1 RLAISSICA
10 FLSVTALRPPSS
22 TLLPYTT
29 LFRSCVL
36 PQGRLPREPEIGR
49 KPGGR
54 GTHARIGVTVFLDQ
68 RGLGG
73 DDLLAAVVTGSR
85 HGGAQVDLA
94 RGRVGR
100 QLLGGQRVVRT
111 ALATAGRG
119 DTGVLHSH
127 GIAPNSVEL
136 RVLVKP
142 RSPPPVPFQGAF
154 ARRRGRPTSF
164 SGPLAPRTG
173 WLPAVL
179 PRWPT
184 RCGRPARCPGRPG
197 PPAGRAPARP
207 PPGPAASACRPPA
220 RAAARTRAAA
230 RLPAP
235 RRGSG

>member
-1 RLAISSICA
+1 MRTPAGKA
-10 FLSVTALRPPSS
+10 PAGAGDWPQTGRARRARPD
-22 TLLPYTT
+22 
-29 LFRSCVL
+29 
-36 PQGRLPREPEIGR
+36 
-49 KPGGR
+49 
-54 GTHARIGVTVFLDQ
+54 GVSVFLDH

-73 DDLLAAVVTGSR
+73 DDLLAAVVTVSG
-85 HGGAQVDLA
+85 HVVAQVDLA
-94 RGRVGR
+94 GGRVGR

-119 DTGVLHSH
+119 DTGFLHSH

-142 RSPPPVPFQGAF
+142 RSHPPVPFQGAF

-164 SGPLAPRTG
+164 SGPPAPRTG
-173 WLPAVL
+173 WPPAVL

-207 PPGPAASACRPPA
+207 PPGPAASACRPRAP
-220 RAAARTRAAA
+220 AAARTPAAA
-230 RLPAP
+230 RPPAP
-235 RRGSG
+235 RRGSGPGAAPPSPGTRNAPGCAGTPAAGRSPASVR